1 MMVFRRTLA
10 LILAVL
16 SLQVS
21 SAGQTLPEKS
31 AASENLWPGFGKG
44 SLRQGDVD
52 FARKC
57 RTAEI
62 TGLALTGAGALGI
75 AATAYTRDILLAVN
89 GRTTTADYYICGA
102 MIAAGIG
109 TFTVSRIVAYRR
121 AKKVEASLAPVP
133 VAGGG
138 GVAVKLS
145 F

>member
-1 MMVFRRTLA
+1 MKFLPGLIATLA
-10 LILAVL
+10 ALLTFHLPA
-16 SLQVS
+16 
-21 SAGQTLPEKS
+21 AGQVPDVCD
-31 AASENLWPGFGKG
+31 APRQNLWPGFGAG
-44 SLRQGDVD
+44 SRLQGDD
-52 FARKC
+52 LYARRY

-62 TGLALTGAGALGI
+62 TGLAVAGAGALGI

-109 TFTVSRIVAYRR
+109 TFTVSRIAAYRR
-121 AKKVEASLAPVP
+121 AKKIEASLAPVP

-138 GVAVKLS
+138 GMAVKLS

>member
-1 MMVFRRTLA
+1 MKVFPA
-10 LILAVL
+10 FVAILAAIL
-16 SLQVS
+16 TFQIPA
-21 SAGQTLPEKS
+21 AGQVPDRCDF
-31 AASENLWPGFGKG
+31 AHQNLWPGFGAG
-44 SLRQGDVD
+44 SRLQGDD
-52 FARKC
+52 LYAKRY

-62 TGLALTGAGALGI
+62 TGLAVAGAGALGI

-109 TFTVSRIVAYRR
+109 TFTVSRIVAYSR

>member
-109 TFTVSRIVAYRR
+109 TFTVSRIVSYRR